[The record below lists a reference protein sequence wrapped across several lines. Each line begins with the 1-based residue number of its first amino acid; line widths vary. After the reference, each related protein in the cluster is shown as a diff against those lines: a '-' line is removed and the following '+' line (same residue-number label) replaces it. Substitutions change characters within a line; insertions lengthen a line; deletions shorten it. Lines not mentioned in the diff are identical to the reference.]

1 MARLLILLLIA
12 FLWAQEE
19 GREQGVPTEKP
30 REARPALRPQSLTL
44 TGKVVSAEGEPLPG
58 AYVKVVG
65 TVQGVVAGANGEFRL
80 VLLSP
85 NDPIQLEATFVG
97 YEPATLSVPLAQ
109 ASQPIT
115 LTLQETGVRAQ
126 EVVIS
131 ATRVSETL
139 MNSPVTVLKMSAREV
154 QEAPGLNFFQNVT
167 AVKGFEQV
175 SSSLTFQIVNARGFN
190 SPNNPRFVHR
200 LDGIEMQAPG
210 LNFPVGAITAPGD
223 LDIESVELLPG
234 PASAL
239 YGPNAFNGIL
249 NVYSKDPFR
258 FPGLSAAAR
267 IGVNHADRID
277 TTPQPLYDVAVRYAH
292 TWNNRFGIKVF
303 ANYFDGHDWVA
314 QDLSDRGNYVG
325 AVGHYAIPGPDNPGY
340 DAVNRYGD
348 EARVL
353 ARTRLRPIW
362 QLIGFGL
369 GGGLPDDTTDLDFYV
384 ARTGYLER
392 DIVRYDARILKG
404 NVGAYYRISDQL
416 QLSYTSFASTG
427 ATVYQSVNRYGLKD
441 FFIHTHRL
449 ELAGPDF
456 RVWAYATFEDA
467 GNSFDGRFAALN
479 VLRAAKPDVSWFS
492 QYLLTY
498 TGQLRRIVQTF
509 GENPANYGI
518 PAPGDHAAARA
529 YANSA
534 RAKEVAQLLAR
545 SGVNDP
551 RFLGLFSGEA
561 YPEPGSN
568 EFRRLL
574 NQVLESPNLA
584 QGGARFLDKSSLYH
598 AEGHYDLSRR
608 VRWVDLLVG
617 GNFRYFLLNSQ
628 GTLFSDTA
636 GPIGVWEYGAFAQVE
651 KTFWN
656 ERLRL
661 LGSLRYDKNV
671 NFQGRFTPRVGALF
685 ALDAKKNHNLRA
697 SYQTGFRMPTLQAQY
712 IDLDLGVFR
721 YIGGLRASD
730 EFYGII
736 QANYSLESVW
746 AFQDSLAARTRGT
759 SNPADYQDLLR
770 KLPFE
775 NVKPE
780 KVTTLEAGSRHLLTD
795 RIFVDLDYA
804 YSMYRDFLGNIN
816 FVGPKR
822 YRQPDGSWQ
831 YSPLTPD
838 SVQAGNY
845 VTYRRYY
852 NSSTPVS
859 THHFSVAVQYTISRQ
874 FFVNA
879 NFTYAEIMLTEEAK
893 RDRLIPAFNTP
904 KYRANVYFTGRELLR
919 SRRVGFTVGY
929 RWVNA
934 YLFQEPFHER
944 IIPTYQLV
952 DLQVSYKIPKIKSQ
966 LRIGGQNVLNNRH
979 IEIPGGPMLGSL
991 YYLQWTYDPFLP

>member
-1 MARLLILLLIA
+1 MARLFILLLICA
-12 FLWAQEE
+12 HLWAQEE
-19 GREQGVPTEKP
+19 GREQAPETRP
-30 REARPALRPQSLTL
+30 RETRPSTRPQSLTL
-44 TGKVVSAEGEPLPG
+44 SGKVVSAEGEPLPG
-58 AYVKVVG
+58 AYVKVAG
-65 TVQGVVAGANGEFRL
+65 TIQGAVAGANGEFRL
-80 VLLSP
+80 VILSP
-85 NDPIQLEATFVG
+85 TDPIQLEVTFVG
-97 YEPATLSVPLAQ
+97 YEPATVTVSLTQ
-109 ASQPIT
+109 AAQPIT
-115 LTLQETGVRAQ
+115 ITLQETGVRAQ

-131 ATRVSETL
+131 ATRVSETV
-139 MNSPVTVLKMSAREV
+139 MNSPVTVLKMSSREV

-167 AVKGFEQV
+167 FVKGFEQV

-190 SPNNPRFVHR
+190 SPNNTRFVQR
-200 LDGIEMQAPG
+200 LDGVEMQAPG
-210 LNFPVGAITAPGD
+210 LNFPVGAITGTGD
-223 LDIESVELLPG
+223 LDIESVELVPG

-258 FPGLSAAAR
+258 FPGLSATLR
-267 IGVNHADRID
+267 LGVNHLDRID
-277 TTPQPLYDVAVRYAH
+277 TTPQPLYDVALRYAH
-292 TWNNRFGIKVF
+292 AWNNRFGVKVF
-303 ANYFDGHDWVA
+303 ANWFSGHDWVA
-314 QDLSDRGNYVG
+314 QDLTDRGSYAG
-325 AVGHYAIPGPDNPGY
+325 ARGRYALPGPNNPGY

-348 EARVL
+348 EIRVL
-353 ARTRLRPIW
+353 ARERLRLIW
-362 QLIGFGL
+362 QELAPFL
-369 GGGLPDDTTDLDFYV
+369 GGGLPNDTTGLDFYV

-392 DIVRYDARILKG
+392 DIIRYDARILKG
-404 NVGAYYRISDQL
+404 TVAAYYRITDKL
-416 QLSYTSFASTG
+416 QLNYASFASTG

-441 FFIHTHRL
+441 FLLHTHKL

-456 RVWAYATFEDA
+456 RVWTYATLEDA

-479 VLRAAKPDVSWFS
+479 VLRAAKPDVAWFG
-492 QYLLTY
+492 QYLLAY
-498 TGQLRRIVQTF
+498 TGQLGRIVQTF
-509 GENPANYGI
+509 GGDPTDYGI
-518 PAPGDHAAARA
+518 PQPGDHAAARA

-534 RAKEVAQLLAR
+534 RAREVAQLLSR
-545 SGVNDP
+545 GGVNDP

-561 YPEPGSN
+561 YPEPGSP

-584 QGGARFLDKSSLYH
+584 QGGARFIDRSSMYH
-598 AEGHYDLSRR
+598 AEGHYDLSRQ
-608 VRWVDLLVG
+608 VRWIDLLVG
-617 GNFRYFLLNSQ
+617 GNFRYFRLNSQ

-636 GPIGVWEYGAFAQVE
+636 GPFGIWEYGAFAQTA
-651 KTFWN
+651 KTLLN

-661 LGSLRYDKNV
+661 LASLRYDKNV
-671 NFQGRFTPRVGALF
+671 NFQGRFTPRIGALF
-685 ALDAKKNHNLRA
+685 ALDPKKNHNLRA

-736 QANYSLESVW
+736 NANYSLESVR
-746 AFQDSLAARTRGT
+746 AFQDSLVAQTRAS

-770 KLPFE
+770 KIPFE

-780 KVTTLEAGSRHLLTD
+780 KVTTLEAGSRHLIAD
-795 RIFVDLDYA
+795 RLFIDLDYA
-804 YSMYRDFLGNIN
+804 YSMYRDFIGNID

-838 SVQAGNY
+838 SVRAGNFI
-845 VTYRRYY
+845 TYRRYY

-859 THHFSVAVQYTISRQ
+859 THNFSVAVQYTISRR
-874 FFVNA
+874 FFVNT
-879 NFTYAEIMLTEEAK
+879 NFTYAEIVLTEEAK

-904 KYRANVYFTGRELLR
+904 RYRANVYFTGRELLR
-919 SRRVGFTVGY
+919 SRRAGFTVGY

-944 IIPTYQLV
+944 VIPTYQLV
-952 DLQVSYKIPKIKSQ
+952 DLQVSYKLPKLKSQ
-966 LRIGGQNVLNNRH
+966 LRIGGQNILNNRH
-979 IEIPGGPMLGSL
+979 IEIPGGPTLGAL